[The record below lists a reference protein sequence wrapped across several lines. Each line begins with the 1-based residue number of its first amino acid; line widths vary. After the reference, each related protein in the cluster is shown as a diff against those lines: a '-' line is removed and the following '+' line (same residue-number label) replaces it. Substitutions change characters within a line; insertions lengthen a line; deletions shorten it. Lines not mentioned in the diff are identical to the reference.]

1 MRRNYVGLVR
11 RINKEESE
19 AMEEYEMANVG

>member
-19 AMEEYEMANVG
+19 AMEEYEMGM